1 MNGGMNMGKSR
12 KKLAVLLAAAMTL
25 SMTFGMTAFAA
36 DDTVPGEPV
45 PAVEAAD
52 TEPGIPEPV
61 TVTEPDPDVP
71 TDTTVTE
78 PVPMDTT
85 LTEPVPA
92 GTTPTGSVPAAD
104 DPAGPET
111 TSTNDIPDVPSAP
124 DNTVPLNDDAETPDN
139 DTDGSTLPPEG
150 DIPNDGGQTEGG
162 LVAEVTEVEEEPTE
176 VSIAGSENLTQSDSF
191 VSLGEGKGSY
201 QYDGETLILKD
212 AQIEVDPG
220 LGWTGG
226 INIYGDLI
234 IILEG
239 DNAIIVGANSEGIY
253 IYNGDLTIKG
263 DGTLTI
269 SNKAGEYNAEEY
281 YYEGI
286 YNAEGNI
293 TIDGA
298 DVNIDVYS
306 NELYDNSGIYAY
318 GDINIING
326 ANVTAKSTAM
336 GDGDVTHY
344 GILADQGKISI
355 IDSNVTASA
364 DGRIS
369 LEDGIL
375 QMGIGLLS
383 RDSRSLYDL
392 DADCLAG
399 IVIDNSNVRSIGSF
413 ASMLVVGRDGTITI
427 DGSTIV
433 SPEGVNVRDLI
444 AVIGDDPDAAA
455 SVIGAILATG
465 EGPIDLD
472 AIMEKINDLIDA
484 GDEDALLAYLESLFG
499 SIAKDVNIIRNSEL
513 YAEKAGI
520 PVTGDSYH
528 AELLILG
535 LIAAG
540 TVSIYL
546 IRRRMTA

>member
-1 MNGGMNMGKSR
+1 MGKSR
-12 KKLAVLLAAAMTL
+12 KKLAVLLTVAMTL
-25 SMTFGMTAFAA
+25 SMMFGMTAFAA
-36 DDTVPGEPV
+36 DDTIPGEPV

-52 TEPGIPEPV
+52 MEPGIPEPV
-61 TVTEPDPDVP
+61 TVTEPAPDVP

-78 PVPMDTT
+78 PVPAD
-85 LTEPVPA
+85 
-92 GTTPTGSVPAAD
+92 TTPTGSMPAAD

-111 TSTNDIPDVPSAP
+111 VPANDIPDDPSAT
-124 DNTVPLNDDAETPDN
+124 DNTIPLNDDMETPDN

-150 DIPNDGGQTEGG
+150 DIPNVDGQTEGG
-162 LVAEVTEVEEEPTE
+162 LVAEVEGEEEPTE

-212 AQIEVDPG
+212 AQIEVEPG
-220 LGWTGG
+220 LGWIGG

-239 DNAIIVGANSEGIY
+239 DNAIIVGANSEGIA

-286 YNAEGNI
+286 YNEEGNI

-326 ANVTAKSTAM
+326 ANVTSKSTAM

-364 DGRIS
+364 DGKIS

-383 RDSRSLYDL
+383 RDSRSLVDL
-392 DADCLAG
+392 DADCPAG
-399 IVIDNSNVRSIGSF
+399 IVIDNSNVRSIGSL
-413 ASMLVVGRDGTITI
+413 ASMLVIGRDGTITI

-444 AVIGDDPDAAA
+444 AVLGDDPDAAA

-546 IRRRMTA
+546 IRRRLTA